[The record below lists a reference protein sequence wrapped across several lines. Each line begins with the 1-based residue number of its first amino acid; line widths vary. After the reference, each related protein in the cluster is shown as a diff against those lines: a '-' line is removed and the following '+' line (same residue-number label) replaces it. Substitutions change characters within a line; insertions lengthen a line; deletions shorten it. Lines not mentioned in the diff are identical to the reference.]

1 MEVDRILRE
10 VGIDYEEAG
19 ENRLMVICPFHDDTH
34 PSCGVWADS
43 GWFKC
48 FACGKTGS
56 LADLIAETEGVSW
69 GDAKRM
75 IGGEERVSEMQKKL
89 VDSLTR
95 DVDTLK
101 YFSRRSFH
109 ASYPELE
116 VGSEGWKYL
125 IGRGITAESIRR
137 FDMRQGRKKYR
148 SRVVLPIYTVDGKL
162 LSYVGRTYA
171 RGMVPKTR
179 KSRSP
184 HRTFYGLREI
194 VNSQSKHEYIV
205 VVEGEFDAIYL
216 QQFGVPA
223 VANMGT
229 TAMGPEKIILLR
241 RYAKR
246 VVLSYDGDEAGR
258 KAMYGDEKTPGQ
270 VKVLSRHVPT
280 VSVHLPEGTDPNE
293 LSEEHVEVLYGKYK
307 G

>member
-10 VGIDYEEAG
+10 VGIDYEESG

-56 LADLIAETEGVSW
+56 LADLIAKVEGISW

-75 IGGEERVSEMQKKL
+75 IGGEERVSDMQKKL
-89 VDSLTR
+89 VENLVR
-95 DVDTLK
+95 DTDTLK
-101 YFSRRSFH
+101 YFSRKSFH
-109 ASYPELE
+109 KRYPKLE
-116 VGSEGWKYL
+116 EGSDGWKYL
-125 IGRGITAESIRR
+125 LGRGITPESIRK
-137 FDMRQGRKKYR
+137 FDMRQGVSKYR
-148 SRVVLPIYTVDGKL
+148 GRVVLPIYTVEGKL
-162 LSYVGRTYA
+162 LSYVGRTYVP
-171 RGMVPKTR
+171 GMVPKTR

-184 HRTFYGLREI
+184 HRTFYGLRDI
-194 VNSQSKHEYIV
+194 VTAGSKLEYV
-205 VVEGEFDAIYL
+205 VIVEGEFDAIYL

-229 TAMGPEKIILLR
+229 MVMSPEKIILLR

-270 VKVLSRHVPT
+270 IKALSRHVPT
-280 VSVHLPEGTDPNE
+280 VSVHLPEGADPNE
-293 LSEEHVEVLYGKYK
+293 LNEKQVEEMYGKFK
-307 G
+307 R